1 MMNTSIRCL
10 LLILVAVFCV
20 SCAPIK
26 GKTNPVGVWYSYSN
40 SNYLEIIIWPEQIH
54 STKGKG
60 GNNLWVSDW
69 LFYYSPDDL
78 LEGSLGSCEV
88 KNDTLFLFGGG
99 LQTDTAIMH
108 NGQIVLAIDTIEL
121 RFTRVSADDVMSQIL
136 MIDTLSWDDINFRN
150 YLEGYNQRK
159 YAVKLNDV
167 SR

>member
-1 MMNTSIRCL
+1 
-10 LLILVAVFCV
+10 
-20 SCAPIK
+20 
-26 GKTNPVGVWYSYSN
+26 
-40 SNYLEIIIWPEQIH
+40 
-54 STKGKG
+54 
-60 GNNLWVSDW
+60 
-69 LFYYSPDDL
+69 
-78 LEGSLGSCEV
+78 
-88 KNDTLFLFGGG
+88 
-99 LQTDTAIMH
+99 MH